1 MSNSLASSITR
12 VLMESNDT
20 DLSGRFTLFA
30 LYTDNSAVLHLF
42 EDEMEYEEMKHK
54 FTSNDSIKRLGAS
67 RLPENTTFG
76 KLSES
81 LERKFG
87 VPREGMTV
95 RNHPKQEQL
104 PQKPIEEAR
113 KPQKK
118 PTKGSVVES
127 VLKGREKFTTAQTN
141 PQPVTREEQEEPR
154 INSFRPAVSKKID
167 LSRLNNGETPPMLG

>member
-1 MSNSLASSITR
+1 MSDSLASSITR
-12 VLMESNDT
+12 VLMESTNT

-30 LYTDNSAVLHLF
+30 LYNDNSAVLHIF
-42 EDEMEYEEMKHK
+42 EDEREYEEMKHK
-54 FTSNDSIKRLGAS
+54 FTSNDGIKRLGAS

-95 RNHPKQEQL
+95 RNHPKQEPK
-104 PQKPIEEAR
+104 PQKPVEEAR
-113 KPQKK
+113 KPQMK
-118 PTKGSVVES
+118 PTKSSVVES
-127 VLKGREKFTTAQTN
+127 VLKGKERFTTPQTN
-141 PQPVTREEQEEPR
+141 PQPVTEVAADEPR

>member
-1 MSNSLASSITR
+1 MSKSLASSITR
-12 VLMESNDT
+12 VLMESNDI

-30 LYTDNSAVLHLF
+30 LYTDNSAVLHIL
-42 EDEMEYEEMKHK
+42 EDEGAYEAMKHK

-81 LERKFG
+81 IERKFN
-87 VPREGMTV
+87 VPREAMTI
-95 RNHPKQEQL
+95 RHHPKEVQQ
-104 PQKPIEEAR
+104 PQKPVEEAK
-113 KPQKK
+113 KPQSK
-118 PTKGSVVES
+118 PTKGSVMES
-127 VLKGREKFTTAQTN
+127 VLKGKERFSNTPTN
-141 PQPVTREEQEEPR
+141 PQPVAREEQEEPR